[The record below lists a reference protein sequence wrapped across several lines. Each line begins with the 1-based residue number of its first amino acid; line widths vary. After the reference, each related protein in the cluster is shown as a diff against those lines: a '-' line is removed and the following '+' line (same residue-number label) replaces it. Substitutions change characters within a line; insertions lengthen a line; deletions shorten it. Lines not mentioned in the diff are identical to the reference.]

1 MPLHYD
7 ISERIKTE
15 PAQLWAA
22 KHLFSVKK
30 ERFHLSTCH
39 TVFCIYFGSLSSELW
54 FDLTS
59 LSDILQAH
67 RLIGQSCKLLQDG
80 VKEGWA
86 LCSTAS
92 LLRARQQETHS
103 WWADLEWQQS
113 ALATGRTNTFASFLQ
128 GFLLTTKLLIT
139 AGWIKQ
145 QEASPLHA
153 DVQDA

>member
-22 KHLFSVKK
+22 KHLFSIKK

-59 LSDILQAH
+59 PQRYFTSSQINTTELQAVA
-67 RLIGQSCKLLQDG
+67 RRCQRRMSLL
-80 VKEGWA
+80 A

-103 WWADLEWQQS
+103 WWAGSRVAAECIGHRANKYICL
-113 ALATGRTNTFASFLQ
+113 LFAR
-128 GFLLTTKLLIT
+128 I
-139 AGWIKQ
+139 
-145 QEASPLHA
+145 SPNHKAFDYSWL
-153 DVQDA
+153 D